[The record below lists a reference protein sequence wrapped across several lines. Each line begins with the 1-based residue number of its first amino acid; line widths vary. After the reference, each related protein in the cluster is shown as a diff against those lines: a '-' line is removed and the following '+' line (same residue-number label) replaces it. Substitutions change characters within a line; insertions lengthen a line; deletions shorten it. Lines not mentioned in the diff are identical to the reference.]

1 MRGKLATEQTAF
13 LFPSHS
19 PAWPEPKMKRVW
31 KAPSQVR
38 QREATGDTGA
48 TTTLCGVEDADIV
61 CTATTAAIEDVM
73 LAFIVKCDFAL
84 HH

>member
-19 PAWPEPKMKRVW
+19 PAWPETKMMRVW
-31 KAPSQVR
+31 KAPSLFR

-48 TTTLCGVEDADIV
+48 TITLYGVEDADIV
-61 CTATTAAIEDVM
+61 CSVTTAAIGDVM
-73 LAFIVKCDFAL
+73 LAFIVK
-84 HH
+84 